1 MTISLDRRQFLMGS
15 TALAA
20 AGALGGISPALA
32 ADVHLRLYWWGGQAR
47 ADRTN
52 AVSDLYAKANPGFTY
67 DKEFNA
73 FNDYWP
79 KLGTQVAGG
88 NAPDVFQMD
97 YRYIVE
103 YAKRGAVQAL
113 DDYVGK
119 SLKLDDFDKDQ
130 IEGGRVDGKL
140 YAISLGANSVAMMVN
155 TDAFAA
161 AGVDLPTRDWSYDD
175 YKAKAE
181 AFNAKS
187 NGMRLL
193 ADGSQGG
200 DPPLE
205 NWLRARGKALYTADG
220 KLAFDADD
228 LVEWFKLW
236 ADLRAANVCVGPDD
250 QALDATAAIDT
261 TMITLGKAATTFANS
276 NQLIGFQAVNKAELT
291 MINFPRPKA
300 GVGGGHYRK
309 PSQFWSVNPKS
320 ANLEEAVK
328 YVSFFVNDLDAGL
341 ILGVERGIPCS
352 KAVRDK
358 LAPTLSAP
366 DQLSLNF
373 VSNLGDLLGKLP
385 PSPPAAAGEVATQL
399 NTTAQAIAFGQT
411 TPEDAGPA
419 FIKEAQDILDRAAA
433 KKG

>member
-1 MTISLDRRQFLMGS
+1 MTFTLGRRQFLMGS
-15 TALAA
+15 SALAA
-20 AGALGGISPALA
+20 AGAFGTLSPAQA

-67 DKEFNA
+67 YKEFNA

-103 YAKRGAVQAL
+103 YAKRGSVQAL
-113 DDYVGK
+113 DDYVGGA
-119 SLKLDDFDKDQ
+119 LKLDDFDQDQ

-155 TDAFAA
+155 KTAFEA
-161 AGVDLPTRDWSYDD
+161 AGMDLPTRDWSYDD
-175 YKAKAE
+175 YKQRAE
-181 AFNAKS
+181 EFNAKS
-187 NGMRLL
+187 GGMRLL
-193 ADGSQGG
+193 ADGSQNG

-205 NWLRARGKALYTADG
+205 NWLRGRGKVLYTADG
-220 KLAFDADD
+220 KIGFDADD
-228 LVEWFKLW
+228 IVEFFKLW
-236 ADLRAANVCVGPDD
+236 ADLRAANVCVGPED

-261 TMITLGKAATTFANS
+261 TMITLGKAATSFANS
-276 NQLIGFQAVNKAELT
+276 NQLIGFQAVNKNELT
-291 MINFPRPKA
+291 MINFPRATA
-300 GVGGGHYRK
+300 GAGGGHYRK

-320 ANLEEAVK
+320 ALLEDAVK
-328 YVSFFVNDLDAGL
+328 YVSFFVNDVPSGL
-341 ILGVERGIPCS
+341 VLGVERGIPCS
-352 KAVRDK
+352 AAVRTA

-385 PSPPAAAGEVATQL
+385 PSPPAAAGEVAAQL
-399 NTTAQAIAFGQT
+399 VTTAQGVAFGQA
-411 TPEDAGPA
+411 TPEEAGPA
-419 FIKEAQDILDRAAA
+419 FVQEATDILARAT
-433 KKG
+433 G

>member
-15 TALAA
+15 SALVA
-20 AGALGGISPALA
+20 AGAIGGVSPAMA

-79 KLGTQVAGG
+79 KLGTQIAGG

-119 SLKLDDFDKDQ
+119 GLNLDDFDKDQ
-130 IEGGRVDGKL
+130 IEGGKVDGKL

-155 TDAFAA
+155 TDAFKK

-175 YKAKAE
+175 YKA
-181 AFNAKS
+181 NADKMNS
-187 NGMRLL
+187 GAGMKIL
-193 ADGSQGG
+193 ADGSGNE
-200 DPPLE
+200 PALE

-220 KLAFDADD
+220 KLGWDAAD
-228 LVEWFKLW
+228 LTEWFKLW

-261 TMITLGKAATTFANS
+261 TMITLGKAATTYANS
-276 NQLIGFQAVNKAELT
+276 NQLIGFQAVNKNTLT

-320 ANLEEAVK
+320 AVLEDAVK
-328 YVSFFVNDLDAGL
+328 YVSFFVNDIPSGL
-341 ILGVERGIPCS
+341 VLGVERGIPCA
-352 KAVRDK
+352 KHVRDA
-358 LAPTLSAP
+358 LAPTLSPP

-385 PSPPAAAGEVATQL
+385 PSPPAAAGEVSTQL

-411 TPEDAGPA
+411 TAEDAGAA
-419 FIKEAQDILDRAAA
+419 FAKEAQDILDRAAT
-433 KKG
+433 KS

>member
-1 MTISLDRRQFLMGS
+1 MTMSFDRRKFLMGS

-20 AGALGGISPALA
+20 AGAMGGLSPALA

-67 DKEFNA
+67 DKDFNA

-103 YAKRGAVQAL
+103 YANRGAVQAL

-119 SLKLDDFDKDQ
+119 SLNLDDFDKDQ
-130 IEGGRVDGKL
+130 IEGGKVNGKL

-155 TDAFAA
+155 KTAFDA
-161 AGVDLPTRDWSYDD
+161 AGVELPTRDWSYDD
-175 YKAKAE
+175 YKAHAD
-181 AFNAKS
+181 AFNSKS

-193 ADGSQGG
+193 ADGSQNG

-220 KLAFDADD
+220 KIAFDQGD
-228 LVEWFKLW
+228 LTEWFKLW
-236 ADLRAANVCVGPDD
+236 DDLRKASVCVGPDD

-261 TMITLGKAATTFANS
+261 TMITLGKAATSFANS
-276 NQLIGFQAVNKAELT
+276 NQLIGFQAVNKNELT
-291 MINFPRPKA
+291 MINFPRSAK

-320 ANLEEAVK
+320 ANLEESIK
-328 YVSFFVNDLDAGL
+328 YVSFFINDVPSGL
-341 ILGVERGIPCS
+341 ILGVERGIPCA
-352 KAVRDK
+352 KHVRDA
-358 LAPTLSAP
+358 LAPTLSPP

-373 VSNLGDLLGKLP
+373 VSNLGDLLGALP
-385 PSPPAAAGEVATQL
+385 PSPPNAAGEVATQL
-399 NTTAQAIAFGQT
+399 VTTSQAIAFGQT
-411 TPEDAGPA
+411 TPEQAA
-419 FIKEAQDILDRAAA
+419 EEFVKQAQDILDRAA
-433 KKG
+433 KKS

>member
-1 MTISLDRRQFLMGS
+1 MTISLDRRKFLMGS

-20 AGALGGISPALA
+20 AGAMGGLTPAQA

-52 AVSDLYAKANPGFTY
+52 AVSDLFAKANPGFTY

-119 SLKLDDFDKDQ
+119 GLDLSDFDEDQ

-140 YAISLGANSVAMMVN
+140 YAISLGANSVALMVN
-155 TDAFAA
+155 TKAFED

-175 YKAKAE
+175 YKEKAD
-181 AFNAKS
+181 AFNSKS

-205 NWLRARGKALYTADG
+205 NWLRSHGKALYTADG
-220 KLAFDADD
+220 KLGFEADD
-228 LVEWFKLW
+228 LIAWFKMW
-236 ADLRAANVCVGPDD
+236 DDLRKANVCVGPDD

-261 TMITLGKAATTFANS
+261 TMITLGKAATTYANS
-276 NQLIGFQAVNKAELT
+276 NQLIGFQAVNKSPLT
-291 MINFPRPKA
+291 MVNFPRPKA
-300 GVGGGHYRK
+300 GMGGGHYRK

-320 ANLEEAVK
+320 ANLDVSIK
-328 YVSFFVNDLDAGL
+328 YVSFFINDVPSGL
-341 ILGVERGIPCS
+341 ILGVERGIPCA
-352 KAVRDK
+352 KHVRDA
-358 LAPTLSAP
+358 LAPTLSPP

-399 NTTAQAIAFGQT
+399 NTTAQSIAFGQT
-411 TPEDAGPA
+411 TPEDAGAA
-419 FIKEAQDILDRAAA
+419 FIKEAQDILDRAA
-433 KKG
+433 KKA

>member
-1 MTISLDRRQFLMGS
+1 MSFSLDRRQFLLGS

-20 AGALGGISPALA
+20 AGMVGPALA

-113 DDYVGK
+113 DDFVGK
-119 SLKLDDFDKDQ
+119 SLKLDDFDQDQ
-130 IEGGRVDGKL
+130 IAGGKVDGKL
-140 YAISLGANSVAMMVN
+140 YAISLGANSVALMVN
-155 TDAFAA
+155 KNAFDA
-161 AGVDLPTRDWSYDD
+161 AGVELPTRDWSYDD
-175 YKAKAE
+175 YKAHAD

-220 KLAFDADD
+220 KIAFDAGD
-228 LVEWFKLW
+228 LTEWFKLW
-236 ADLRAANVCVGPDD
+236 DDLRKANVCVGPDD

-261 TMITLGKAATTFANS
+261 TMITLGKAATSFANS
-276 NQLIGFQAVNKAELT
+276 NQLIGFQAVNKNELT
-291 MINFPRPKA
+291 MVNFPRPGK

-309 PSQFWSVNPKS
+309 PSQFWSVNPKGG
-320 ANLEEAVK
+320 NIEEAVK
-328 YVSFFVNDLDAGL
+328 YVSFFVNDLDAGM

-358 LAPTLSAP
+358 LAPTLKPA

-373 VSNLGDLLGKLP
+373 VSNLGDLLGALP

-399 NTTAQAIAFGQT
+399 NTTAQSIAFGQA
-411 TPEDAGPA
+411 TPEQAAAD
-419 FIKEAQDILDRAAA
+419 FVKQAQDILDRAA
-433 KKG
+433 KKS

>member
-1 MTISLDRRQFLMGS
+1 MTVSLDRRQFLLGS
-15 TALAA
+15 SALATA
-20 AGALGGISPALA
+20 AALGISPAAA

-113 DDYVGK
+113 DDFVGK

-130 IEGGRVDGKL
+130 IEGGKVDGKL

-155 TDAFAA
+155 KTAFAA

-175 YKAKAE
+175 YKAKAD
-181 AFNAKS
+181 AFNSKS

-205 NWLRARGKALYTADG
+205 NWLRANGKALYTADG
-220 KLAFDADD
+220 KLGFGADD
-228 LVEWFKLW
+228 LIAWFKLW
-236 ADLRAANVCVGPDD
+236 DELRKANVCVGPDD

-276 NQLIGFQAVNKAELT
+276 NQLIGFQAVNKNELT

-309 PSQFWSVNPKS
+309 PSQFWSVNPKG
-320 ANLEEAVK
+320 ANVEEAVK
-328 YVSFFVNDLDAGL
+328 YVSFFVNDIPSGL
-341 ILGVERGIPCS
+341 VLGVERGIPCS
-352 KAVRDK
+352 AGVRAA

-373 VSNLGDLLGKLP
+373 VSNLGDLLGTLP
-385 PSPPAAAGEVATQL
+385 PSPPSAAGEVATQL
-399 NTTAQAIAFGQT
+399 NTTAQSIAFGQT
-411 TPEDAGPA
+411 TPEDAGAA
-419 FIKEAQDILDRAAA
+419 FIKEAQDILDRAA
-433 KKG
+433 KKA

>member
-1 MTISLDRRQFLMGS
+1 MSISLDRRQFLMGS

-20 AGALGGISPALA
+20 AGAFGGISPAMA
-32 ADVHLRLYWWGGQAR
+32 ADVHLRLYWWGGQER

-52 AVSDLYAKANPGFTY
+52 AVSALYAKANPGFTH
-67 DKEFNA
+67 DDDFNA

-119 SLKLDDFDKDQ
+119 SLNLSDFDSDQ
-130 IEGGRVDGKL
+130 IEGGKVDGKL

-155 TDAFAA
+155 KDAFAA

-175 YKAKAE
+175 YKAHAD

-228 LVEWFKLW
+228 LIAWFKLW

-276 NQLIGFQAVNKAELT
+276 NQLIGFQAVNKNQLT
-291 MINFPRPKA
+291 MINFPRPAA

-320 ANLEEAVK
+320 ANLEESIK
-328 YVSFFVNDLDAGL
+328 YVSFFINDIEAGKA
-341 ILGVERGIPCS
+341 LGVERGIPCS
-352 KAVRDK
+352 KAVRDAISPM
-358 LAPTLSAP
+358 LQAQDLEA
-366 DQLSLNF
+366 LNF
-373 VSNLGDLLGKLP
+373 VSNLGDILGALP

-419 FIKEAQDILDRAAA
+419 FIKEATDILARASTN
-433 KKG
+433 G

>member
-1 MTISLDRRQFLMGS
+1 MSMSIDRRRFLMGS
-15 TALAA
+15 TALATA
-20 AGALGGISPALA
+20 SAFGGIGAAMA

-103 YAKRGAVQAL
+103 YAKRGAVQPL
-113 DDYVGK
+113 DEYVGK
-119 SLKLDDFDKDQ
+119 SLKLDDFDSDQ
-130 IEGGRVDGKL
+130 IEGGKVDGKL

-155 TDAFAA
+155 KDAFAS
-161 AGVDLPTRDWSYDD
+161 AGVEEPTRDWSYDD
-175 YKAKAE
+175 YKAHAE

-187 NGMRLL
+187 GGMRLL
-193 ADGSQGG
+193 ADGSMGG

-220 KLAFDADD
+220 KLAFTADD

-261 TMITLGKAATTFANS
+261 TMITLGKAATSFANS
-276 NQLIGFQAVNKAELT
+276 NQLIAFQAVNKAQLG
-291 MINFPRPKA
+291 MINFPRPAA
-300 GVGGGHYRK
+300 GTGGGHYRK

-320 ANLEEAVK
+320 GNLEEAVK
-328 YVSFFVNDLDAGL
+328 YVSFFVNDIDAGKV
-341 ILGVERGIPCS
+341 LGVERGIPCS
-352 KAVRDK
+352 KAVRDAI
-358 LAPTLSAP
+358 APNLDAQSQIA
-366 DQLSLNF
+366 LNF
-373 VSNLGDLLGKLP
+373 VTNLGDLLGKLP

-399 NTTAQAIAFGQT
+399 NTTAQAVAFGQT

-419 FIKEAQDILDRAAA
+419 FFQEATDILARAAA
-433 KKG
+433 KS

>member
-1 MTISLDRRQFLMGS
+1 MTVSLDRRQFMLGS
-15 TALAA
+15 SALATA
-20 AGALGGISPALA
+20 AALGISPAAA

-67 DKEFNA
+67 DKDFNA

-103 YAKRGAVQAL
+103 YAKRGAVLAL

-130 IEGGRVDGKL
+130 IEGGKVDGKL

-155 TDAFAA
+155 KTAFDA
-161 AGVDLPTRDWSYDD
+161 AGVELPTRDWSYDD
-175 YKAKAE
+175 YKAHAD

-200 DPPLE
+200 DPALE
-205 NWLRARGKALYTADG
+205 NWLRASGKTLYTADG
-220 KLAFDADD
+220 KLGFGADD
-228 LVEWFKLW
+228 LIAWFKLW
-236 ADLRAANVCVGPDD
+236 DELRKANVCVGPDD

-276 NQLIGFQAVNKAELT
+276 NQLIGFQAVNKNELT
-291 MINFPRPKA
+291 MINFPRPGK

-320 ANLEEAVK
+320 PTLEDDIK
-328 YVSFFVNDLDAGL
+328 YVSFFINDLEAGKV
-341 ILGVERGIPCS
+341 LGVERGIPCS
-352 KAVRDK
+352 ASVRAAVS
-358 LAPTLSAP
+358 PTLSP
-366 DQLSLNF
+366 QDQLALNF
-373 VSNLGDLLGKLP
+373 VSNLGDLLGALP

-399 NTTAQAIAFGQT
+399 NTTAQSIAFGQA
-411 TPEDAGPA
+411 TPEDAGAA
-419 FIKEAQDILDRAAA
+419 FIKEAQDILDRAA
-433 KKG
+433 KKA

>member
-1 MTISLDRRQFLMGS
+1 
-15 TALAA
+15 
-20 AGALGGISPALA
+20 
-32 ADVHLRLYWWGGQAR
+32 
-47 ADRTN
+47 
-52 AVSDLYAKANPGFTY
+52 
-67 DKEFNA
+67 
-73 FNDYWP
+73 
-79 KLGTQVAGG
+79 
-88 NAPDVFQMD
+88 MD

-103 YAKRGAVQAL
+103 YAKRGAVLAL

-119 SLKLDDFDKDQ
+119 GLKLDDFDQDQ
-130 IEGGRVDGKL
+130 IDGGKVDGKL

-155 TDAFAA
+155 KTAFEA

-200 DPPLE
+200 DPALE

-220 KLAFDADD
+220 KIAFDADD
-228 LVEWFKLW
+228 ITAWFKLW

-276 NQLIGFQAVNKAELT
+276 NQLIGFQAVNKNELT
-291 MINFPRPKA
+291 MVNFPRPAA

-309 PSQFWSVNPKS
+309 PSQFWSINPKS
-320 ANLEEAVK
+320 AVIDDAVK
-328 YVSFFVNDLDAGL
+328 YVSFFVNDIEAGKA
-341 ILGVERGIPCS
+341 LGVERGIPCS
-352 KAVRDK
+352 KAVRDAISPA
-358 LAPTLSAP
+358 LDAQSQIA
-366 DQLSLNF
+366 LNF

-385 PSPPAAAGEVATQL
+385 PSPPSAAGEVATQL
-399 NTTAQAIAFGQT
+399 NTTAQAVAFGQT

-419 FIKEAQDILDRAAA
+419 FVQEATDILARAAA
-433 KKG
+433 KQG

>member
-1 MTISLDRRQFLMGS
+1 M
-15 TALAA
+15 
-20 AGALGGISPALA
+20 
-32 ADVHLRLYWWGGQAR
+32 
-47 ADRTN
+47 
-52 AVSDLYAKANPGFTY
+52 
-67 DKEFNA
+67 
-73 FNDYWP
+73 
-79 KLGTQVAGG
+79 GTQVAGG

-119 SLKLDDFDKDQ
+119 SLDLADFDQDQ
-130 IEGGRVDGKL
+130 IDGGKVDGKL

-155 TDAFAA
+155 TDAFSA

-175 YKAKAE
+175 YKQRAE

-193 ADGSQGG
+193 ADGSQNG

-220 KLAFDADD
+220 KIAFDADD
-228 LVEWFKLW
+228 IVEWFKLW

-261 TMITLGKAATTFANS
+261 TMITLGKAATSFANS
-276 NQLIGFQAVNKAELT
+276 NQLIGFQAVNKAPLT
-291 MINFPRPKA
+291 MINFPRPAA

-309 PSQFWSVNPKS
+309 PSLFWSVNPKG
-320 ANLEEAVK
+320 ANVEESVK
-328 YVSFFVNDLDAGL
+328 YVNFFINDVQAGL
-341 ILGVERGIPCS
+341 VLGVERGIPCA
-352 KAVRDK
+352 KHVRDA
-358 LAPTLSAP
+358 LAPTLSPP

-399 NTTAQAIAFGQT
+399 VTTAQAVAFGQT
-411 TPEDAGPA
+411 TPEEAGPA
-419 FIKEAQDILDRAAA
+419 FVQEATDILDRAA
-433 KKG
+433 KKS